1 MYRNDV
7 THSYEQQDGF
17 SENVDFLDPFS
28 AEPAQPTSHTASI
41 GRRFI
46 RFFREIVGAGIKGI
60 VLALLLIYFV
70 AQAHVVHGHSMEPTL
85 HTNQRLIV
93 EKISY
98 RLFVPQRGDIVVID
112 PQNEQE
118 RLIKRV
124 IGLAGDT
131 VEIRN
136 SRLYLNGQP
145 LDESYLPLRT
155 PQANFGPVIVPMAH
169 VFVLGDN
176 RNNSNDSRYFGAVD
190 IAQITGRAWVS
201 YWPMENLG
209 FVE

>member
-1 MYRNDV
+1 MYWNDV
-7 THSYEQQDGF
+7 TQSFEAQSGLTDDRDFGTPLS
-17 SENVDFLDPFS
+17 SEW
-28 AEPAQPTSHTASI
+28 EPASPHESTSRTPLHVV
-41 GRRFI
+41 
-46 RFFREIVGAGIKGI
+46 REIVGAGVKGI
-60 VLALLLIYFV
+60 ILALLLIYFV

-93 EKISY
+93 EKVSY

-112 PQNEQE
+112 PQNEQD

-124 IGLAGDT
+124 IGLAGDM

-145 LDESYLPLRT
+145 LDETYLPLRT
-155 PQANFGPVIVPMAH
+155 PQANFGPIVVPTDH

-176 RNNSNDSRYFGAVD
+176 RNNSNDSRYFGAVEMS
-190 IAQITGRAWVS
+190 QITGRAWVS